1 MLCLACGAEMRL
13 MQAVPDT
20 TMMVT
25 GYEHHTLQCT
35 ACNEIERRLVFVRQ
49 KTPVANVPMPV
60 RPAEPPPDEPSAHEP
75 PLHEPL
81 PQIDRTAAAPSVWA
95 RTVAKLRG
103 RPMDPSS

>member
-1 MLCLACGAEMRL
+1 

-35 ACNEIERRLVFVRQ
+35 GCNEIERRLVFTRE
-49 KTPVANVPMPV
+49 KTPAANVPVP
-60 RPAEPPPDEPSAHEP
+60 PAAPQPP
-75 PLHEPL
+75 
-81 PQIDRTAAAPSVWA
+81 IDRVEPAPSVWT

-103 RPMDPSS
+103 RPVDPGS